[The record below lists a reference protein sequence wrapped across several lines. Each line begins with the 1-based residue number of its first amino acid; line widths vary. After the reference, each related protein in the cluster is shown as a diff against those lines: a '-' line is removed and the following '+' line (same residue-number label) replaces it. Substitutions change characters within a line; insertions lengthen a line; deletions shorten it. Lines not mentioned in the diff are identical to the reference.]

1 MRGNESMSG
10 RQVKLKRAENSSIL
24 YHYTKSNG
32 INGIINHNCFWATK
46 SDFLN
51 DPNEFSYI
59 RGIIE
64 EVCRDTIKSPAL
76 KEMFLA
82 DSIYSKHEKPREYFV
97 LSFSKCRDSITMWS
111 EFANKTGYNIGFRSD
126 DIIARIEEAAEIA
139 YHGLV
144 VYNTRQQMQLIRKN
158 ICNYLP
164 NLLRIPLDDILAL
177 GNKNREDE
185 TYQKACRK
193 FQRTIEVYAMFF
205 KHEGFAEEQEYRFI
219 FKRQKDTMVQFRAKD
234 GFMLPYIEIPLTEKN
249 LPIEEIMV
257 APQNHIDLA
266 KSGME
271 YMLHTKG
278 YKANVSLSNIKL
290 RY

>member
-1 MRGNESMSG
+1 MAG
-10 RQVKLKRAENSSIL
+10 RQVKLHHAEKGSIL

-32 INGIINHNCFWATK
+32 INGIINNNCFWATK

-51 DPNEFSYI
+51 DPNEFSHI
-59 RGIIE
+59 QRIIDQ
-64 EVCRDTIKSPAL
+64 VCQENIKNEDL
-76 KEMFLA
+76 KKMFLK
-82 DSIYSKHEKPREYFV
+82 DSIYAKQEKSREYFV
-97 LSFSKCRDSITMWS
+97 LSFSNCRDSITMWS
-111 EFANKTGYNIGFRSD
+111 EFGNKTGYNIGFRSD

-144 VYNTRQQMQLIRKN
+144 IYHTKQQMQLIRKN
-158 ICNYLP
+158 LCNYLP
-164 NLLRIPLDDILAL
+164 NLLRMPLKEILELGRQNPQNDI
-177 GNKNREDE
+177 
-185 TYQKACRK
+185 YQKACRK
-193 FQRTIEVYAMFF
+193 FQRTAEVYAMFF

-219 FKRQKDTMVQFRAKD
+219 FKKQKNTVVHFRAKD
-234 GFMLPYIEIPLTEKN
+234 GFMLPYIEIPLSEKN

-266 KSGME
+266 KNGME
-271 YMLHTKG
+271 YMLRAKG

>member
-1 MRGNESMSG
+1 MAGK
-10 RQVKLKRAENSSIL
+10 QVKLQQAEKGSIL

-32 INGIINHNCFWATK
+32 VNGILSNNCFWATK

-51 DPNEFSYI
+51 DPNEFSHI
-59 RGIIE
+59 QGIVDKICQE
-64 EVCRDTIKSPAL
+64 NIKKMAL
-76 KEMFLA
+76 KEMFLQ
-82 DSIYSKHEKPREYFV
+82 DSIYAEQEKQRDYFV

-144 VYNTRQQMQLIRKN
+144 VYSTKQQMQLIRKN

-164 NLLRIPLDDILAL
+164 NLLRMPLDAILEL
-177 GNKNREDE
+177 GKQDRQNE
-185 TYQKACRK
+185 TYQKACKK

-219 FKRQKDTMVQFRAKD
+219 FKKQKDTTVHFRAKD
-234 GFMLPYIEIPLTEKN
+234 GFMLPYIEIPLSEKN

-266 KSGME
+266 KNGME
-271 YMLHTKG
+271 YMLRTKG

>member
-1 MRGNESMSG
+1 MAG
-10 RQVKLKRAENSSIL
+10 RQVKLEHAEKGSIL

-51 DPNEFSYI
+51 DPNEFSHI
-59 RGIIE
+59 QGIVD
-64 EVCRDTIKSPAL
+64 EVCRENIIDQAL
-76 KEMFLA
+76 RDMFLQ
-82 DSIYSKHEKPREYFV
+82 DSFYAETEKKREYFV

-111 EFANKTGYNIGFRSD
+111 EFGNKTGYNIGFRSNE
-126 DIIARIEEAAEIA
+126 IIARIEEAAEIA

-144 VYNTRQQMQLIRKN
+144 VYNAKKQRQLIRRN

-164 NLLRIPLDDILAL
+164 NLFHMPLVDLLELGRQNPQDDNYI
-177 GNKNREDE
+177 
-185 TYQKACRK
+185 KACRK
-193 FQRTIEVYAMFF
+193 FQKTTEVYAMFF
-205 KHEGFAEEQEYRFI
+205 KHEGFAEEQEYRFV
-219 FKRQKDTMVQFRAKD
+219 FKKRKDTIVHFRAKD
-234 GFMLPYIEIPLTEKN
+234 GFMLPYIEIPLSEKY

-278 YKANVSLSNIKL
+278 YAANVSLSNIKL

>member
-1 MRGNESMSG
+1 MAG
-10 RQVKLKRAENSSIL
+10 RQVRLEHAEKGSIL

-51 DPNEFSYI
+51 DPNEFSHI
-59 RGIIE
+59 QGIID
-64 EVCRDTIKSPAL
+64 EVCRENVKNPSAVDRFL
-76 KEMFLA
+76 K
-82 DSIYSKHEKPREYFV
+82 DSIYMERAKTREYFV

-111 EFANKTGYNIGFRSD
+111 EFGNKTGYNIGFQSNA
-126 DIIARIEEAAEIA
+126 IIARIEEAAEIA

-144 VYNTRQQMQLIRKN
+144 VYDTKQQKQLIRRI

-164 NLLRIPLDDILAL
+164 HLLRMPFDEILEA
-177 GNKNREDE
+177 GANNRHDNN
-185 TYQKACRK
+185 YLKACRK
-193 FQRTIEVYAMFF
+193 FQKTAEVYAMFF
-205 KHEGFAEEQEYRFI
+205 KHEGFAQEQEYRFI
-219 FKRQKDTMVQFRAKD
+219 FRKQKDTIVHFRAKD
-234 GFMLPYIEIPLTEKN
+234 GFMLPYIEIPLSDKL
-249 LPIEEIMV
+249 LPVEEIMV

-271 YMLHTKG
+271 YMLRTKG
-278 YKANVSLSNIKL
+278 YDADVSLSNIKL

>member
-1 MRGNESMSG
+1 MAG
-10 RQVKLKRAENSSIL
+10 RQVKLQQAEKGSIL

-32 INGIINHNCFWATK
+32 VNGILSNNCFWATK
-46 SDFLN
+46 SNFLN
-51 DPNEFSYI
+51 DPNEFSHI
-59 RGIIE
+59 QGIVDKICHE
-64 EVCRDTIKSPAL
+64 NIKKPAL
-76 KEMFLA
+76 KEMFLQ
-82 DSIYSKHEKPREYFV
+82 DSIYAEQEKQRDYFV

-111 EFANKTGYNIGFRSD
+111 EFANKTGYNIGFKSD
-126 DIIARIEEAAEIA
+126 GIIARIEEAAEIA

-144 VYNTRQQMQLIRKN
+144 VYSAKQQMQLIRKN
-158 ICNYLP
+158 ICSYLP
-164 NLLRIPLDDILAL
+164 NFLRMPLDDILEL
-177 GNKNREDE
+177 GKQDRQNE

-219 FKRQKDTMVQFRAKD
+219 FKKQKDTIVHFRAKD
-234 GFMLPYIEIPLTEKN
+234 GFMLPYIEIPLSEKN

-271 YMLHTKG
+271 YMLRTKG

>member
-1 MRGNESMSG
+1 MSG
-10 RQVKLKRAENSSIL
+10 RQVKLAHAEKGSIL

-51 DPNEFSYI
+51 DPNEFSHI
-59 RGIIE
+59 QGIIDD
-64 EVCRDTIKSPAL
+64 VCQEQIKDPVL

-82 DSIYSKHEKPREYFV
+82 DSIYSDQEKGREYFV

-111 EFANKTGYNIGFRSD
+111 EFGSKTGYNIGFRSD
-126 DIIARIEEAAEIA
+126 EIIARIEEAAEIA

-144 VYNTRQQMQLIRKN
+144 VYNTKKQHQLIRRN
-158 ICNYLP
+158 LCNYLP
-164 NLLRIPLDDILAL
+164 NLLRMPLQDILEN
-177 GNKNREDE
+177 GRNNRQER
-185 TYQKACRK
+185 TYVKACRK
-193 FQRTIEVYAMFF
+193 FQKMAEVYAMFF

-219 FKRQKDTMVQFRAKD
+219 FKKRKDTTVYFRPKD
-234 GFMLPYIEIPLTEKN
+234 GFMLPYIEIPLSDRN

-266 KSGME
+266 KNGME
-271 YMLHTKG
+271 YMLRTKG
-278 YKANVSLSNIKL
+278 YTANVALSNIKL

>member
-1 MRGNESMSG
+1 MSG
-10 RQVKLKRAENSSIL
+10 RQVKLEHAEKGSIL

-59 RGIIE
+59 RGIID
-64 EVCRDTIKSPAL
+64 EVCRENIKNQTL
-76 KEMFLA
+76 RDMFLN
-82 DSIYSKHEKPREYFV
+82 DSIYAGREKNREYFV

-111 EFANKTGYNIGFRSD
+111 EFGNKTGYNIGFCSD
-126 DIIARIEEAAEIA
+126 DIIERIEEAAEIA

-144 VYNTRQQMQLIRKN
+144 VYDSKQQKQLIRRI
-158 ICNYLP
+158 ICNSLP
-164 NLLRIPLDDILAL
+164 NLLRLPLETILEAGKQDRKDNNYL
-177 GNKNREDE
+177 E
-185 TYQKACRK
+185 ACRK
-193 FQRTIEVYAMFF
+193 FQKTAEVYAMFF
-205 KHEGFAEEQEYRFI
+205 KHEGFAQEQEYRFI
-219 FKRQKDTMVQFRAKD
+219 FKKQKDTAVYFRPKD
-234 GFMLPYIEIPLTEKN
+234 GFMLPYIEIPLSDRN

-271 YMLHTKG
+271 YMLHAKG
-278 YKANVSLSNIKL
+278 YEADVSLSNIKL

>member
-1 MRGNESMSG
+1 MSG
-10 RQVKLKRAENSSIL
+10 KQVKLEQAEKGSIL

-32 INGIINHNCFWATK
+32 INGIVNHNCFWATK

-51 DPNEFSYI
+51 DPNEFSHIY
-59 RGIIE
+59 GIIDQ
-64 EVCRDTIKSPAL
+64 VCGENIKDPVL
-76 KEMFLA
+76 KEMFLE
-82 DSIYSKHEKPREYFV
+82 DTIYAKRGKNREYFV

-111 EFANKTGYNIGFRSD
+111 EFGNKTGYNIGFRSD

-144 VYNTRQQMQLIRKN
+144 VYDEKKQRQLIRKS

-164 NLLRIPLDDILAL
+164 DLFQMSL
-177 GNKNREDE
+177 EDVLE
-185 TYQKACRK
+185 ERRKELKDSNYLKACGK
-193 FQRTIEVYAMFF
+193 FQRTVDVYAMFF
-205 KHEGFAEEQEYRFI
+205 KNSGFSQEQEYRFV
-219 FKRQKDTMVQFRAKD
+219 FKKQKGTNVYFRAKD
-234 GFMLPYIEIPLTEKN
+234 GFMLPYIEILMSEKN
-249 LPIEEIMV
+249 LPVEEIMI

-266 KSGME
+266 KSGVE

-278 YKANVSLSNIKL
+278 YKAEVSLSNIKL

>member
-1 MRGNESMSG
+1 MSG
-10 RQVKLKRAENSSIL
+10 RQVKLEHAEKGIIL

-51 DPNEFSYI
+51 DPNEFSHIY
-59 RGIIE
+59 GIID
-64 EVCRDTIKSPAL
+64 EVCGEHIKSAAL

-82 DSIYSKHEKPREYFV
+82 DSIYARREKNREFFV

-111 EFANKTGYNIGFRSD
+111 EFGNKTGYNIGFRSD
-126 DIIARIEEAAEIA
+126 EIIARIEEAAEIA

-144 VYNTRQQMQLIRKN
+144 VYDEKKQKQLIRKN

-164 NLLRIPLDDILAL
+164 NLLRMPLDEVLEMGKKD
-177 GNKNREDE
+177 RENSI
-185 TYQKACRK
+185 YLKACRK
-193 FQRTIEVYAMFF
+193 FQRTADVYAMFF
-205 KHEGFAEEQEYRFI
+205 KHGGFSQEQEYRFI
-219 FKRQKDTMVQFRAKD
+219 FKKQKDTKVYFRAKD
-234 GFMLPYIEIPLTEKN
+234 GFMLPYIEIPLSEKN
-249 LPIEEIMV
+249 LPVEEIV
-257 APQNHIDLA
+257 IAPQNHIDLA

-271 YMLHTKG
+271 YMLFTKG
-278 YKANVSLSNIKL
+278 YKAEVSLSNIKL